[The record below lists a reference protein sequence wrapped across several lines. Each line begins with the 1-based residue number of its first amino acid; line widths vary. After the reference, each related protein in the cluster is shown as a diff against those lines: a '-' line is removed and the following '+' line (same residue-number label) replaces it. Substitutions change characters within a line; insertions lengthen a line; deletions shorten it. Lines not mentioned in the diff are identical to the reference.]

1 MFAVTDHYAVF
12 GNPIAHSKSPE
23 IHAAFARQTE
33 QSLRYTAE
41 CPPIDGFPAA
51 VTAFFERGGRGCNIT
66 VPFKLEAANIAD
78 DISELAQ
85 RGGAINTLIK
95 TDDNRIRGHN
105 TDGVGLVRDLQ
116 SRQGVVLE
124 GKRVLIIGA
133 GGAVRGVLQ
142 PLLNAN
148 PQSILVANRTGAKA
162 TSLAARFADLGNI
175 AGCGLD
181 DIDSAPFDLI
191 INGTSTG
198 LDGDVPAVP
207 AACVRNAHCYD
218 MFYGSQDTAFVTW
231 CKRQGAAHATDGLG
245 MLLEQAAES
254 FSLWRGVRPEVDPVL
269 ESIRAAT
276 RAAASH

>member
-1 MFAVTDHYAVF
+1 VFAVTDHYAVF

-41 CPPIDGFPAA
+41 CPP
-51 VTAFFERGGRGCNIT
+51 
-66 VPFKLEAANIAD
+66 
-78 DISELAQ
+78 
-85 RGGAINTLIK
+85 
-95 TDDNRIRGHN
+95 
-105 TDGVGLVRDLQ
+105 DGVGLVRDLQ

-148 PQSILVANRTGAKA
+148 PQSILVANRTCAKA

-207 AACVRNAHCYD
+207 ADCVRKAHCYD
-218 MFYGSQDTAFVTW
+218 MFYGSQDTAF
-231 CKRQGAAHATDGLG
+231 GLG

-254 FSLWRGVRPEVDPVL
+254 FALWRGVRPAVDPVL

-276 RAAASH
+276 RASASS